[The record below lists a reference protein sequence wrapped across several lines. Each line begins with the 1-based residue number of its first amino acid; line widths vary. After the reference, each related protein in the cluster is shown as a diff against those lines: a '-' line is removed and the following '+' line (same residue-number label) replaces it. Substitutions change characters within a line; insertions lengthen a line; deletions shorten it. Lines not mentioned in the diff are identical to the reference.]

1 VPGADS
7 PDIIVDVRVAMHA
20 CACILSRRDT
30 KVWVEMRG
38 AIVAASNGVQ
48 PGEESF
54 GGEGEAT
61 EKGKRDNVAA

>member
-1 VPGADS
+1 
-7 PDIIVDVRVAMHA
+7 
-20 CACILSRRDT
+20 
-30 KVWVEMRG
+30 MRG